1 MIRSFTLVSHEDI
14 GWFLDNV
21 SEDVLVIIDEAYIDF
36 VKDPD
41 YKNAA
46 SYAISRPNVVV
57 SRTLV
62 LFHRVVSGHKCAFI
76 KAIGDRWLIRVFRYA
91 VPAPRPRA

>member
-41 YKNAA
+41 YKNGA

-62 LFHRVVSGHKCAFI
+62 
-76 KAIGDRWLIRVFRYA
+76 
-91 VPAPRPRA
+91 